1 MLPQIK
7 RSDFIEHENRY
18 WMTAESLGDKLGFS
32 KPRESVNTIFSRNRD
47 ELTPF
52 SSDIKLMSEAGLRNT
67 TVFDE
72 QGCYIIAMLA
82 KTEQAKQ
89 FRRALAQFLK
99 GVREQQ
105 LSFFEMQDEYDELRQ
120 KLAKTKLE
128 EWKARR
134 GLSNSQ
140 FKRLIELKDTLTI
153 PELAKLFDIGTNA
166 LYTVYKLHRH
176 ANGDF
181 SNTQPLQLQSAQGGQ
196 LWMSN

>member
-1 MLPQIK
+1 MLPQLK
-7 RSDFIEHENRY
+7 SDEFIQENGHF
-18 WMTAESLGDKLGFS
+18 WMTAESLGFKLGFS
-32 KPRESVNTIFSRNRD
+32 EPRKAVLKIYERNTD
-47 ELTPF
+47 ELEPF
-52 SSDIKLMSEAGLRNT
+52 KTVVNLT
-67 TVFDE
+67 TVKGQRDTTAFDE

-82 KTEQAKQ
+82 KTEQAKE
-89 FRRALAQFLK
+89 FRRALALFLK
-99 GVREQQ
+99 TMRQQQ
-105 LSFFEMQDEYDELRQ
+105 LSFFDMQDEYDALRQ

-128 EWKARR
+128 EWKTRR

-140 FKRLIELKDTLTI
+140 FKRLIELKDALTI

-196 LWMSN
+196 SWMSN